1 MTISPPSKVKL
12 SPDEPARVLCYGID
26 SLVLALDVLWDD
38 RTGFD
43 ILAALKASAMAHDV
57 AVPGVVDYGGADDP
71 WIFKVLPHG
80 AGGHEWVLVSHDMTL
95 KIGNWLEPM
104 SRPSVMA
111 EFRSEA
117 LWTHGP
123 EVMLERVRDILAAWG
138 GAVVTER
145 VSRCDV
151 CVDTL
156 LPSEVWNLHLLD
168 QFVTRALD
176 INPFLHRDKLTG
188 FQIGK
193 GAVMARLYDK
203 VVEINKKSHKFWMF
217 DVWDVHELA
226 PGYQI
231 IRVEFQLRREPL
243 KRLGVGTLAE
253 LLAKLPEFWAYCT
266 QSWLK
271 VRTNKELHH
280 TQQRTLPWWEVVQAG
295 VSGAITAHPCIR
307 RKAIGSDTRRLLN
320 SILGYATS
328 YAALMLDGSVL
339 VEGEPLE
346 LRHYVGQI
354 QQHLYA
360 HKITDEDFTAKVK
373 IKQAER
379 TRARQKWIDEAGA

>member
-12 SPDEPARVLCYGID
+12 SPDEPARVLCHGVD
-26 SLVLALDVLWDD
+26 SLVLTLDVLWED
-38 RTGFD
+38 RRGFD
-43 ILAALKASAMAHDV
+43 ILAMLKASAMGNDI
-57 AVPGVVDYGGADDP
+57 AVPGVVDYGGTDDP
-71 WIFKVLPHG
+71 WIFKMLPHG
-80 AGGHEWVLVSHDMTL
+80 AGGYEWLLVSHDMTL

-104 SRPSVMA
+104 SRPSVVA
-111 EFRSEA
+111 ELRSEA

-145 VSRCDV
+145 VSRVDV
-151 CVDTL
+151 CVDVL
-156 LPSEVWNLHLLD
+156 LRSDVWSLGLLD

-176 INPFLHRDKLTG
+176 INPYLHRDKLTG

-193 GAVMARLYDK
+193 GDVMARLYDK
-203 VVEINKKSHKFWMF
+203 VVEIETKSHKRWMYE
-217 DVWDVHELA
+217 VWGVHELA
-226 PGYQI
+226 PEHQI

-243 KRLGVGTLAE
+243 KRLGVGTLTE

-320 SILGYATS
+320 SILGYVTS
-328 YAALMLDGSVL
+328 YTALMLDGTVL
-339 VEGEPLE
+339 ADEQALE
-346 LRHYVGQI
+346 LKHYVGQI
-354 QQHLYA
+354 LQHLHA
-360 HKITDEDFTAKVK
+360 HQISDEDFTAKVR

-379 TRARQKWIDEAGA
+379 TRVKQKWIDEAGA